1 MRPFLVAFNALRAIG
16 DASTAAVGLKLLLP
30 NSGGR
35 WSFCYCFLGRLALLQ
50 LAGTGAGSVYC
61 NVFNKSGQD

>member
-16 DASTAAVGLKLLLP
+16 DASTAAVGLNLLLP

-35 WSFCYCFLGRLALLQ
+35 WSFCCCFLGRLALLQ
-50 LAGTGAGSVYC
+50 LAGTGAGSE
-61 NVFNKSGQD
+61 

>member
-1 MRPFLVAFNALRAIG
+1 MRPFLVAFNALGAIG
-16 DASTAAVGLKLLLP
+16 DASAAAVGLKLLLP

-50 LAGTGAGSVYC
+50 LAGTGAGSE
-61 NVFNKSGQD
+61 